1 MAPPE
6 MNGKCK
12 AVMISSYLERPLR
25 TLEKAIEDRAQAPG
39 ALSAR
44 PAVPPAVPPADPD
57 VTGPDSIELLVRLLS
72 ENTDQDGA
80 PEALSPAAA
89 RQRSPLDRFRAA

>member
-1 MAPPE
+1 M
-6 MNGKCK
+6 
-12 AVMISSYLERPLR
+12 VSSYLERSPR

-44 PAVPPAVPPADPD
+44 PVDAPAEPD
-57 VTGPDSIELLVRLLS
+57 VTGLGPVELMVSSLT

-80 PEALSPAAA
+80 LEAPSPASA
-89 RQRSPLDRFRAA
+89 RKQSPLNRFRAA